1 MVDKLEFLDMIKSD
15 VDDLVEVQEIVKGN
29 YDGLDKD
36 NYSENS
42 RSIKNGLLKEQE
54 ILQKLM
60 GDLNGLF
67 GIEPK
72 WYRRGFRIRKRSGD
86 YKIYPP
92 VWIDRTSIE
101 YDLLKKLMT
110 ELHKEYFLS
119 GGLIGYMYSSAE
131 KHKWEIP
138 NEIPDNAFIR
148 KLRGE
153 L

>member
-1 MVDKLEFLDMIKSD
+1 MNKLEFLDMIKSD
-15 VDDLVEVQEIVKGN
+15 VDTLVGVQEIVKEN
-29 YDGLDKD
+29 YDDLDKD

-42 RSIKNGLLKEQE
+42 RSIKKGLLKEQE
-54 ILQKLM
+54 ILQKLVN
-60 GDLNGLF
+60 DLNGLF

-72 WYRRGFRIRKRSGD
+72 WYRRGFRIRKRSDD

-92 VWIDRTSIE
+92 VGIDRTSIE

-148 KLRGE
+148 KLRRE

>member
-1 MVDKLEFLDMIKSD
+1 MADNLKFLDMIKSD
-15 VDDLVEVQEIVKGN
+15 VDALVEVQEIVKEN
-29 YDGLDKD
+29 YDKLDKD

-42 RSIKNGLLKEQE
+42 RSIKKGLLKEQK
-54 ILQKLM
+54 ILQELVD
-60 GDLNGLF
+60 DLNGLF

-72 WYRRGFRIRKRSGD
+72 WYKRGFRIRKRSDD

-92 VWIDRTSIE
+92 VWIDRTSVE

-110 ELHKEYFLS
+110 ELHTEYFLS
-119 GGLIGYMYSSAE
+119 GGMIGYMYSSAE

-138 NEIPDNAFIR
+138 NEVPSNAYIN
-148 KLRGE
+148 KLRSE

>member
-1 MVDKLEFLDMIKSD
+1 MADKLEFLDMIKSD
-15 VDDLVEVQEIVKGN
+15 VDDLVEVQEIVKEN
-29 YDGLDKD
+29 YDDLDKD

-42 RSIKNGLLKEQE
+42 RSIKKGLLKEQE
-54 ILQKLM
+54 ILQKLVD
-60 GDLNGLF
+60 DLNGLF

-72 WYRRGFRIRKRSGD
+72 WYRKGFRIRKRSDD

-92 VWIDRTSIE
+92 VGIDRTSIE

-131 KHKWEIP
+131 NHKWEIP